1 MSVTSKASVRIL
13 HTSDWHLGKSLMTRS
28 LLEDQARVLDQAMK
42 AWQALAPRIVI
53 IAGDVFDRAIAP
65 EDAVR
70 LLDTT
75 LARLLE
81 FTEHV
86 ILIPGNHDSAGRLGF
101 ASSLLK
107 SRGLH
112 VVSSPASALKPLELS
127 PELDELVQIWAVP
140 FLEPSEW
147 RSVLGDEVRSHED
160 VQLRLN
166 EAWREDLAKAKDR
179 RRILITHAFIQG
191 GLASDSERP
200 LQIGGSETLPAASLE
215 AFDYVA
221 LGHLHRPQTM
231 SDDRLVYPGSL
242 FPYSSSEASQDKG
255 FRCIEISNSASA
267 RADRTL
273 RHSFHAF
280 AEQRRLR
287 VHRGHFED
295 LLRGDLE
302 GSTTRPGDAGADQP
316 DYVVV
321 LLEDSQLPFEAFRR
335 LQQVFPALLHVS
347 RAWKEADA
355 STRTEQLRMKRE
367 MSEAELIGS
376 FIAQYARQPVEPA
389 DQSWLLEELHEFL
402 RAQEGHE
409 AK

>member
-1 MSVTSKASVRIL
+1 VRIL

-28 LLEDQARVLDQAMK
+28 LLEDQSRVLDQALV
-42 AWQALAPRIVI
+42 AWKALAPQVVI
-53 IAGDVFDRAIAP
+53 IAGDIFDRAIAP
-65 EDAVR
+65 EEAVR
-70 LLDTT
+70 LLDST

-86 ILIPGNHDSAGRLGF
+86 IVIPGNHDSAGRLGF

-112 VVSSPASALKPLELS
+112 VVSSPTSALKPLELS
-127 PELDELVQIWAVP
+127 PQLDQLVQIWAVP

-147 RSVLGDEVRSHED
+147 RSVLGDHVRSHED

-166 EAWREDLAKAKDR
+166 EAWRDDLANAKDR
-179 RRILITHAFIQG
+179 RRILVTHAFIQG

-200 LQIGGSETLPAASLE
+200 LQIGGSETLPAATLE

-221 LGHLHRPQTM
+221 LGHLHRPQ
-231 SDDRLVYPGSL
+231 SLSEDRLVYPGSL

-255 FRCIEISNSASA
+255 FRCIEITSGASGQ
-267 RADRTL
+267 RPGPML
-273 RHSFHAF
+273 QHSFHPFVA
-280 AEQRRLR
+280 QRRLR

-295 LLRGDLE
+295 LLRGELM
-302 GSTTRPGDAGADQP
+302 GSTSKPGDAGADLP
-316 DYVVV
+316 DYVVA

-335 LQQVFPALLHVS
+335 LQQVYPALLHVS
-347 RAWKEADA
+347 RAWKETDT
-355 STRTEQLRMKRE
+355 STRTEELRMRRE

-376 FIAQYARQPVEPA
+376 FISQYARQPVEAA